1 MKNKILFHMFLVLI
15 FILVLFI
22 QVFVISG
29 NTLFGMKP
37 NVLLISVIVFTT
49 FLGLYKGSIYSLIL
63 GVFCDFL
70 YGSSFG
76 VFTISYTLVAII
88 IGIISNNYRTDSSK
102 LALIIMTFIGTAIFE
117 ISQFIIYSFLNNGIY
132 NIFHLILQIFLAS
145 ILNIVIVFILNGIIS
160 KVAEH
165 LEIKSKE
172 REALY

>member
-1 MKNKILFHMFLVLI
+1 MKNKIIFFIFLVLI
-15 FILVLFI
+15 FILILFV

-49 FLGLYKGSIYSLIL
+49 FLGLYKGSIYALVL
-63 GVFCDFL
+63 GIFCDFL
-70 YGSSFG
+70 YGSNFG
-76 VFTISYTLVAII
+76 VFTISYTIVAII
-88 IGIISNNYRTDSSK
+88 IGLISSNYRNESK
-102 LALIIMTFIGTAIFE
+102 LALIIMTLIGTALFE
-117 ISQFIIYSFLNNGIY
+117 TTQFIIYSFLNNGIY

-145 ILNIVIVFILNGIIS
+145 ILNIVIVFILNGVIS